1 MMGGPRAGGPA
12 SALHERFA
20 RRNGVPAVAATVFD
34 ARGPVEVL
42 VTGVRRRGSSDAAL
56 ASDRWHIGS
65 CTKSFTAVLWARLV
79 ERGDAEWDM
88 PLSAALAD
96 LGDVHPGW
104 AGQTIDSALCCR
116 AGFAAN
122 LSAVQMQRSWSDTR
136 PLDEQRTEV
145 ARRVLVAPPA
155 SAGRFV
161 YSNLGY
167 IVVGAAIDR
176 LAGAPFEQALAAHVL
191 EPLEIT
197 TAGFGPPAEVW
208 GHPARFQFR
217 GLGLLRGPAV
227 DPADP
232 YSDNPAVLSS
242 AGTMHMSMADWAKF
256 VRIFL
261 LGGSD
266 LLSPDTVDRLVP
278 VPDRYYLTM
287 ATGWMRAVHLRGV
300 SYAMQGS
307 NTMWSATAIIDDD
320 RQRAALVACNDGRN
334 RVLNRSVGLAAQL
347 LSRPETN
354 R

>member
-1 MMGGPRAGGPA
+1 M
-12 SALHERFA
+12 
-20 RRNGVPAVAATVFD
+20 FD
-34 ARGPVEVL
+34 ARGPVEVH
-42 VTGVRRRGSSDAAL
+42 VVGVRRRDSSDAAL
-56 ASDRWHIGS
+56 ASDRWLIGS

-79 ERGDAEWDM
+79 ERGEAEWDM

-96 LGDVHPGW
+96 LGDVHSGW
-104 AGQTIDSALCCR
+104 AGQTIDSALRCR
-116 AGFAAN
+116 AGFKAN
-122 LSAVQMQRSWSDTR
+122 LSPAQMQRSWSDTR
-136 PLDEQRTEV
+136 PLEEQRTEV
-145 ARRVLVAPPA
+145 ARRALAAPPA

-176 LAGAPFEQALAAHVL
+176 LAGAPFEQALGAHVL

-197 TAGFGPPAEVW
+197 TAGFGPPADVW
-208 GHPARFQFR
+208 GHPARFQFG
-217 GLGLLRGPAV
+217 GLGLLRGPAA

-266 LLSPDTVDRLVP
+266 LLSPDTVDRLLP
-278 VPDRYYLTM
+278 MPDRYYLTM
-287 ATGWMRAVHLRGV
+287 AMGWMRAAHLRGV

-320 RQRAALVACNDGRN
+320 RRRAALVACNDGRS
-334 RVLNRSVGLAAQL
+334 RVLNRSVGLASQL

-354 R
+354 H

>member
-1 MMGGPRAGGPA
+1 M
-12 SALHERFA
+12 
-20 RRNGVPAVAATVFD
+20 FD
-34 ARGPVEVL
+34 ARGPVKVH
-42 VTGVRRRGSSDAAL
+42 VAGVRRRDSGDAAL
-56 ASDRWHIGS
+56 TSDRWHIGS

-79 ERGDAEWDM
+79 ERGEAEWDM

-122 LSAVQMQRSWSDTR
+122 LSPAQMQRSWSDTR
-136 PLDEQRTEV
+136 LLHEQRTEV
-145 ARRVLVAPPA
+145 ARRALAAPPA
-155 SAGRFV
+155 SAGRFM

-197 TAGFGPPAEVW
+197 TAGFGPPADVW
-208 GHPARFQFR
+208 GHAARLRFG

-227 DPADP
+227 DPADS

-266 LLSPDTVDRLVP
+266 LLSPDTVDRLLP
-278 VPDRYYLTM
+278 MPDRYYLTM
-287 ATGWMRAVHLRGV
+287 AMGWMRAAHLRGV

-307 NTMWSATAIIDDD
+307 NTMWSATAIIGDD

-334 RVLNRSVGLAAQL
+334 RVLNRSAALAAQL
-347 LSRPETN
+347 LSRPETS

>member
-1 MMGGPRAGGPA
+1 MMDVSRAGGPTA
-12 SALHERFA
+12 ALLERFA
-20 RRNGVPAVAATVFD
+20 RRNGVAALAATVFD
-34 ARGPVEVL
+34 VRGPVEVH
-42 VTGVRRRGSSDAAL
+42 VVGVRRRDSDDDVR

-96 LGDVHPGW
+96 LGGVHPGW
-104 AGQTIDSALCCR
+104 AGQTIDSALLCR

-122 LSAVQMQRSWSDTR
+122 LSPAQMQSSWSDTR
-136 PLDEQRTEV
+136 PLHEQRTEV
-145 ARRVLVAPPA
+145 ARRALAAPPA

-167 IVVGAAIDR
+167 IVIGAAIDR

-197 TAGFGPPAEVW
+197 TADFGPPADVW
-208 GHPARFQFR
+208 GHPARVQFG

-242 AGTMHMSMADWAKF
+242 AGTLHMSMADWARF

-266 LLSPDTVDRLVP
+266 LLSPDTVDHLLP
-278 VPDRYYLTM
+278 MPDRYYLTM
-287 ATGWMRAVHLRGV
+287 AMGWMRATHLSGV

-334 RVLNRSVGLAAQL
+334 RVLNRSVRLAAQL
-347 LSRPETN
+347 LACPETN

>member
-1 MMGGPRAGGPA
+1 MDEFL
-12 SALHERFA
+12 SRFA
-20 RRNGVPAVAATVFD
+20 HRHRVSAVAATVFD
-34 ARGPVEVL
+34 ALGPVEVH
-42 VTGVRRRGSSDAAL
+42 VVGVRRRDSGDAAL
-56 ASDRWHIGS
+56 ASDLWHIGS
-65 CTKSFTAVLWARLV
+65 CTKAFTAVLWACLV

-96 LGDVHPGW
+96 LGDVHSGW
-104 AGQTIDSALCCR
+104 AGQTIGSALCCR

-122 LSAVQMQRSWSDTR
+122 LSPAQMQRSWSDTR
-136 PLDEQRTEV
+136 PLDEQRTDV
-145 ARRVLVAPPA
+145 ARRALADPPA
-155 SAGRFV
+155 SAGRFL

-191 EPLEIT
+191 GPLGIT
-197 TAGFGPPAEVW
+197 TAGFGPPADVW
-208 GHPARFQFR
+208 GHPARFRFG
-217 GLGLLRGPAV
+217 GLGLLRGSGV

-232 YSDNPAVLSS
+232 YSDNPLVLSS
-242 AGTMHMSMADWAKF
+242 AGTLQMSMADWAKF

-261 LGGSD
+261 LGDSN
-266 LLSPDTVDRLVP
+266 LLSPDTVDRLLP
-278 VPDRYYLTM
+278 MPDRYYLTM
-287 ATGWMRAVHLRGV
+287 AMGWMRATHLRGV

-334 RVLNRSVGLAAQL
+334 RVLNRSVQLAAQL
-347 LSRPETN
+347 LACPETN